1 MRLRIGSL
9 LFCMSLA
16 LVIMP
21 LPSHSSDIS
30 AVHSGARPLQSA
42 GELDYPPFA
51 VVLPD
56 GSADGF
62 SVELLK
68 AVVQAMGLKIEFTV
82 GPWHHIK
89 QKLMQGELDVLPL
102 VSYSRDRD
110 REFDFSASYMR
121 LHGTVFVRKGDTSI
135 QSEADLKGREVLVM
149 KGDNA
154 HEYAVQNG
162 LTHTLILTENY
173 EEAMTLLSSGQHDAV
188 LMLQLVGFQL
198 LEKLNINNV
207 VSIGSIEEINLK
219 PAAKPLSGYEQ
230 KFCFAVPEGHKELL
244 AILNEGL
251 GIVIANGTYNEIY
264 DKWFGPILPQPLVS
278 WTRIAK
284 YLVSILLPLLFL
296 VAVLGIWYL
305 KREIARKTRDL
316 RKEIEERKL
325 TELTLQKSETKF
337 RTLFHVAAIPLCY
350 VNHEGIIVDVN
361 IKFTQVF
368 GYTLSDIP
376 SLADWWEKA
385 YPDPVYRQWV
395 MDTWEKAV
403 KEARDAQTNIEPIE
417 YHVTCK
423 NGEVKEVVISG
434 TAIQEDFLATLIDL
448 TERLKMEEILKKTL
462 VDLERSNAELQ
473 QFAYVASHDLQEPL
487 RAAVGFLQL
496 IESRYAG
503 QLDEKGH
510 HYIERAVA
518 AGHRMQGLINDLLSL
533 SRVNTQALVLERTD
547 LNEIVQAVLENLNP
561 IIQEKKARISYAPL
575 PLLRVD
581 RNQMVSLFQ
590 NLLANAL
597 KYNHDQ
603 IPEIEIRCEEEGESC
618 RFYVRDNGIGIDP
631 QFHDRIFMIF
641 QRLHTRQEYSGTGIG
656 LALCKKIVERHN
668 GCIRV
673 DSRKGEG
680 ATFSFTLP
688 KERSVE

>member
-1 MRLRIGSL
+1 MKLRIASL
-9 LFCMSLA
+9 LFCMGLA
-16 LVIMP
+16 WVSMP
-21 LPSHSSDIS
+21 LSGHGSDLPGG
-30 AVHSGARPLQSA
+30 HSGARPLQSA
-42 GELDYPPFA
+42 SELDYPPFA

-68 AVVQAMGLKIEFTV
+68 AVVQAMGLKIEVTV

-89 QKLMQGELDVLPL
+89 RKLIQGELDVLPL
-102 VSYSRDRD
+102 VSYSRERD
-110 REFDFSASYMR
+110 REMDFSASYLR

-154 HEYAVQNG
+154 HEYAVQNR
-162 LTHTLILTENY
+162 LTDALILTENY
-173 EEAMTLLSSGQHDAV
+173 EEALTLLSSGRHDAV

-207 VSIGSIEEINLK
+207 VSIGSIEETNLK
-219 PAAKPLSGYEQ
+219 PVAKPLSGYEQ

-251 GIVIANGTYNEIY
+251 GIVIANGIYNEIY
-264 DKWFGPILPQPLVS
+264 DRWFGPILPQPSVS
-278 WTRIAK
+278 WARIAK
-284 YLVSILLPLLFL
+284 YLVSILVPLLL
-296 VAVLGIWYL
+296 LTAALGLWYL

-350 VNHEGIIVDVN
+350 VNQEGAIVDVN
-361 IKFTQVF
+361 LKFTQVF
-368 GYTLSDIP
+368 GYTQSDIP
-376 SLADWWEKA
+376 GLADWWTKA
-385 YPDPVYRQWV
+385 YPDQRYRQWV

-403 KEARDAQTNIEPIE
+403 QEAREAKTNISPIE
-417 YHVTCK
+417 YRVTCK
-423 NGEVKEVVISG
+423 SGEVKAVIISG
-434 TAIQEDFLATLIDL
+434 TALQDDFLATLIDL

-462 VDLERSNAELQ
+462 ADLERSNAELQ

-496 IESRYAG
+496 IESRYTG

-561 IIQEKKARISYAPL
+561 VIQEKQAGISCAPL
-575 PLLRVD
+575 PTLRVD

-603 IPEIEIRCEEEGESC
+603 SPEIKIGYEDEGESC

-668 GCIRV
+668 GSIRV
-673 DSRKGEG
+673 ESRKGEG
-680 ATFSFTLP
+680 ATFSFILP

>member
-1 MRLRIGSL
+1 MRLRIASL
-9 LFCMSLA
+9 LFCMGLVLA
-16 LVIMP
+16 GMP
-21 LPSHSSDIS
+21 LPGHGSDLPGS
-30 AVHSGARPLQSA
+30 PSGERPLQSA
-42 GELDYPPFA
+42 SELDYPPFA

-68 AVVQAMGLKIEFTV
+68 AVVQAMGLKIEFGV
-82 GPWHHIK
+82 GPWHQIK
-89 QKLMQGELDVLPL
+89 QKLIQGELDVLPL
-102 VSYSRDRD
+102 VSYSRERD
-110 REFDFSASYMR
+110 WEFDFSASYMR

-154 HEYAVQNG
+154 HEYAVQNE
-162 LTHTLILTENY
+162 LTDALILTENY
-173 EEAMTLLSSGQHDAV
+173 EEAMTLLSSGRHDAV
-188 LMLQLVGFQL
+188 LMLQLVGVQL
-198 LEKLNINNV
+198 LEKLNIKNV
-207 VSIGSIEEINLK
+207 VSIRSIEETNLK
-219 PAAKPLSGYEQ
+219 PVAKPLSGYEQ

-244 AILNEGL
+244 AVLNEGL
-251 GIVIANGTYNEIY
+251 GIVIANGIYNEIY

-278 WTRIAK
+278 WTRITK

-296 VAVLGIWYL
+296 AAALGIWYL
-305 KREIARKTRDL
+305 KREVARKTRDL
-316 RKEIEERKL
+316 RKEIEERKFA
-325 TELTLQKSETKF
+325 ELTLQKSETKF

-361 IKFTQVF
+361 LKFTQVF
-368 GYTLSDIP
+368 GYTPSDIP
-376 SLADWWEKA
+376 SLADWWQKA

-395 MDTWEKAV
+395 MDTWAVAVRKA
-403 KEARDAQTNIEPIE
+403 EDAQTDIEPIE

-423 NGEVKEVVISG
+423 NGEIKEVIISG
-434 TAIQEDFLATLIDL
+434 TAFQDYFLATLIDL

-462 VDLERSNAELQ
+462 ADLARSNAELQ

-496 IESRYAG
+496 LESRYMG

-533 SRVNTQALVLERTD
+533 SRVNAQALVLERTD

-561 IIQEKKARISYAPL
+561 VIQEKQARISCAPL
-575 PLLRVD
+575 PTLRVD

-597 KYNHDQ
+597 KYHQDKP
-603 IPEIEIRCEEEGESC
+603 PEIDIGGEEEGESC

-668 GCIRV
+668 GSIRV
-673 DSRKGEG
+673 ESRKGEG
-680 ATFSFTLP
+680 AVFSFTLP
-688 KERSVE
+688 KERSVK

>member
-1 MRLRIGSL
+1 MRFRIASL
-9 LFCMSLA
+9 LFCMGLA
-16 LVIMP
+16 WVSMP
-21 LPSHSSDIS
+21 LSGHGSDIP
-30 AVHSGARPLQSA
+30 ADHSGVRPLQSA
-42 GELDYPPFA
+42 SELDYPPFA

-68 AVVQAMGLKIEFTV
+68 AVVQAMGLKIEFGV
-82 GPWHHIK
+82 GPWHQIK
-89 QKLMQGELDVLPL
+89 QKLMEGELDVLPL
-102 VSYSRDRD
+102 VSYSRERD
-110 REFDFSASYMR
+110 REMDFSASYMR

-154 HEYAVQNG
+154 HEYAVQNQ
-162 LTHTLILTENY
+162 LTDALILTENY
-173 EEAMTLLSSGQHDAV
+173 EAAMTLLSSGRHDAV
-188 LMLQLVGFQL
+188 LMLQLVGAQL
-198 LEKLNINNV
+198 LEKLNIKNV
-207 VSIGSIEEINLK
+207 VSIRSIEETNLK
-219 PAAKPLSGYEQ
+219 PVAKPLSGYEQ

-251 GIVIANGTYNEIY
+251 GIVIANGIYNEIY
-264 DKWFGPILPQPLVS
+264 DKWFGPILPQPSVS
-278 WTRIAK
+278 LTRITK

-296 VAVLGIWYL
+296 AAVLGIWYL

-350 VNHEGIIVDVN
+350 VNHEGIFVDVN

-376 SLADWWEKA
+376 SLADWWAKA
-385 YPDPVYRQWV
+385 YPDPRYRQSV

-403 KEARDAQTNIEPIE
+403 KEARDAQTSIEPIE

-434 TAIQEDFLATLIDL
+434 TAFQEDFLATLIDL

-533 SRVNTQALVLERTD
+533 SRVNTQALVFEKTD

-561 IIQEKKARISYAPL
+561 VIQEKQARISCAPL
-575 PLLRVD
+575 PALRVD
-581 RNQMVSLFQ
+581 QNQMVSLFQ

-597 KYNHDQ
+597 KYHQDQ
-603 IPEIEIRCEEEGESC
+603 IPEIEIGVEEEGENC

-668 GCIRV
+668 GSIRV

-680 ATFSFTLP
+680 AAFSFTLP
-688 KERSVE
+688 KERSVQ